1 MAQGSI
7 KKRLQRIREWA
18 FYRLMTPLR
27 AVFERQM
34 ARRNLVLIY
43 CVMGNGLGDALAISS
58 ILGGLNRQLGTR
70 GIVFSM
76 SPVLFEANPKVVI
89 NLNYHAMPS
98 WKRSL
103 FKMLLRGLR
112 GPAVLCVGGEV
123 WTVGASPLDT
133 ADLVKRR
140 EKGWN
145 WLEKLLPDHRPA
157 LDYSTLK
164 PEIFFSDAEVAACQ
178 KKYAHIQPPFAL
190 LKATVGFNRP
200 AGAYLKNWD
209 TTKLTWLVAQTPQ
222 ANWVQIGESGEDEI
236 PGCLDLRGKT
246 SLREI
251 MWLVSQARFMLSVE
265 GFITHLGAAFN
276 IPTITP
282 LTGAYDPVT
291 FIYEKTIPL
300 LAEPMP
306 ECSPCWQDRC
316 SQTEMWC
323 RSRIAKEAALDAVTN
338 LMKVS
343 SHDSQAVI

>member
-1 MAQGSI
+1 MAPEPI
-7 KKRLQRIREWA
+7 KKRLQRVREWA
-18 FYRLMTPLR
+18 FYRLMMPLR
-27 AVFERQM
+27 AFFERQM
-34 ARRNLVLIY
+34 AKRNLVLIY

-58 ILGGLNRQLGTR
+58 ILGGLNRQSGTR

-76 SPVLFEANPKVVI
+76 SPLLFEANPKVAI

-123 WTVGASPLDT
+123 WTIGTNPLDT
-133 ADLVKRR
+133 ADVVKRR

-145 WLEKLLPDHRPA
+145 WLEKLLPDYRPA
-157 LDYSTLK
+157 LDYAALK
-164 PEIFFSDAEVAACQ
+164 PEIFFLDAEVTKFQ
-178 KKYAHIQPPFAL
+178 NKFAHIRHPFAL

-200 AGAYLKNWD
+200 TGAYLKNWD
-209 TTKLTWLVAQTPQ
+209 TTKLAWLVSQTPQ
-222 ANWVQIGESGEDEI
+222 ANWVQIGESGEEEI

-282 LTGAYDPVT
+282 LTGAYDPAT
-291 FIYEKTIPL
+291 FIYANTIPL
-300 LAEPMP
+300 MAEPMP
-306 ECSPCWQDRC
+306 ACSPCWQDQC
-316 SQTEMWC
+316 SQPEMSC
-323 RSRIAKEAALDAVTN
+323 RSKISKKSALGAVVN
-338 LMKVS
+338 LMK
-343 SHDSQAVI
+343 A